1 MSEISNEEK
10 KAAEIKR
17 SADKKKAADAAKAV
31 KASGPRVAGGK
42 SITTRR
48 GILTSTDGVI
58 TPADF
63 IDGEAAIKRLLES
76 GHLTK

>member
-17 SADKKKAADAAKAV
+17 VADKTKAV
-31 KASGPRVAGGK
+31 KAAKDAKDSGPRVAGGK

-48 GILTSTDGVI
+48 GILTSTDGIV